1 MTVEYNVEVE
11 KILSREEVLLLQ
23 QDDEEKCWNIYVQ
36 LSNGKV
42 LGCDFV
48 ISATGVVPNGG
59 LFRDVVDVDEDGGI
73 IVDDHLRTSDHDI
86 FAAGDVC
93 TAAWDHSTHW
103 FQMRLWTQVI
113 VKIL

>member
-11 KILSREEVLLLQ
+11 KILSREEILLLQ

-42 LGCDFV
+42 FGCDFV

-59 LFRDVVDVDEDGGI
+59 VFRDVVDVDEDGGI
-73 IVDDHLRTSDHDI
+73 VVDDHLRTSDHDI
-86 FAAGDVC
+86 FAAGLRYGKP
-93 TAAWDHSTHW
+93 TEY
-103 FQMRLWTQVI
+103 
-113 VKIL
+113 